1 MTFCTNCGASMEG
14 QFCGKCGARVGA
26 EASGPVVPDTGMPLA
41 APQKKSK
48 VLIWVLAGCGGLV
61 VLALVAMLGLGL
73 IFRSVS
79 RNPAFAAVK
88 FAVSMNPEVE
98 VLNADE
104 NSGMITLRE
113 KKTGKTVTMNFKD
126 IQKGHISFQDESGE
140 KVEIRGEG
148 GGDTGSMTIE
158 SKEGKLQIGQG
169 STANVPA
176 WVPKYPGAQVAG
188 TYSAQ
193 GKDEDGGTFQLKC
206 GGSVQQVAD
215 YYEQQL
221 KAAGMKIDR
230 HSMQSGSGSMTMVSG
245 TDDASRRSV
254 VASVSSSDGGTV
266 AHIVYAVKK

>member
-1 MTFCTNCGASMEG
+1 MAFCTNCGASMEG
-14 QFCGKCGARVGA
+14 QFCAKCGARVGA
-26 EASGPVVPDTGMPLA
+26 EVSAGAPPA

-48 VLIWVLAGCGGLV
+48 VLTWVLLGCGGLV
-61 VLALVAMLGLGL
+61 VIALVSALGLGL
-73 IFRSVS
+73 FVRSRIGDT
-79 RNPAFAAVK
+79 RNPGFAAAK
-88 FAVSMNPEVE
+88 LMASMNPNVE

-104 NSGMITLRE
+104 NTGKITMRE
-113 KKTGKTVTMNFKD
+113 KKTGKTVTLDFKD
-126 IQKGHISFQDESGE
+126 IQQGRISFQGDNGE
-140 KVEIRGEG
+140 KVDIRGGGEG
-148 GGDTGSMTIE
+148 DSGSMTIE
-158 SKEGKLQIGQG
+158 GGEGKVQLGQG
-169 STANVPA
+169 SLANVPA